1 MYDLADTLADEALD
15 YLYDIFEE
23 DWDAARPP
31 LRGNVR
37 RGGVAERRLER
48 IFRRRGYSVERQ
60 LPVVFLNP
68 QGIPESGRVDVVP
81 VSRPGGRPAPAA
93 FESKFVNL
101 ARYRLP
107 GGGLDLNRL
116 QSLVAGHVAQ
126 VLSYQQGLGA
136 INNMR
141 RQQGLAPLPERVRL
155 IYQVPQATPR
165 ADAVAF

>member
-1 MYDLADTLADEALD
+1 MHDFYDMY
-15 YLYDIFEE
+15 EE
-23 DWDAARPP
+23 EWDAARPP

-48 IFRRRGYSVERQ
+48 IFRRRGYSVQRQ
-60 LPVVFLNP
+60 LPVVFLDSR
-68 QGIPESGRVDVVP
+68 GIPEYGRVDLVP
-81 VSRPGGRPAPAA
+81 VARPGGQPAPTA

-126 VLSYQQGLGA
+126 ALSYQ
-136 INNMR
+136 
-141 RQQGLAPLPERVRL
+141 
-155 IYQVPQATPR
+155 
-165 ADAVAF
+165 